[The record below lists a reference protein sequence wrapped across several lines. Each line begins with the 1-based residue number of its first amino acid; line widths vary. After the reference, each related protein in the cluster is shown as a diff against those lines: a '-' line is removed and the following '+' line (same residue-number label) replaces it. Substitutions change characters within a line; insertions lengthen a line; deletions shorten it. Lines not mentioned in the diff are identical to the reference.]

1 MDFGS
6 FLFFACFVHS
16 ADSASQNSCSGVS
29 CIFLIITVCVFVL
42 LLISI
47 AVVAIVQ
54 SFIKLKNETEENAM
68 RLLLDYVEKVGIS
81 EQSVEIIKNKN
92 GKTEYTLK
100 IDCKRGDAQ

>member
-6 FLFFACFVHS
+6 FLFFACFVHN
-16 ADSASQNSCSGVS
+16 ADSASQNNCSGVS
-29 CIFLIITVCVFVL
+29 YILAITACVFVL

-54 SFIKLKNETEENAM
+54 SFIKLKNETKENAM
-68 RLLLDYVEKVGIS
+68 RLLLDAVEKTGIS
-81 EQSVEIIKNKN
+81 EQSVEIIKSKN
-92 GKTEYTLK
+92 DKTEYTLK